1 MMSISQSVFVP
12 QVVCTSADES
22 YAGILLDTRIACC
35 MKSIIH
41 SPLAETSAQFCAA
54 SVVLALEGLH
64 KVCLTENSDFLL
76 ETLPCVNSAF
86 VIGIHISDRNSVSRS
101 VP

>member
-1 MMSISQSVFVP
+1 MKSISQSVFVP

-41 SPLAETSAQFCAA
+41 SPLDETSAQFCAA

-64 KVCLTENSDFLL
+64 KVGLTENFDFLL
-76 ETLPCVNSAF
+76 ETLP
-86 VIGIHISDRNSVSRS
+86 
-101 VP
+101 